1 MGDADTLHYPAEVPP
16 IGVRNTLD
24 LLQHSTITMRTG
36 TPHLDVAQFMR
47 DDIIRPILPLVLG
60 FILPELFTFVAILLR
75 LSITLLKRIIRK
87 MLNLNDTPFPFLELP
102 QELRDMVYENLLED
116 PHYPPPQ
123 PTPQDNGLSWLP
135 SMPQLSSSASETTK
149 HQSNFLFLANKQ
161 IYSEYMDLMC
171 KRKTFHLTVAPHNYS
186 LPETPE
192 EENRN
197 IWDISS
203 QVLKRVKKC
212 EIKLVTT
219 STMLGVTDPRN
230 MKPEEWVLARQMRR
244 QLSVAEN
251 ITELNLHVKA
261 IGDPLWN
268 PLWVW
273 YHATEALRMMGS
285 ASDKDSEA
293 SAIDST
299 KSGRLGP
306 KFNRITFSLDM
317 WSPGENYLMRDP
329 SNNNQWAWWC
339 LQGHCV
345 GQVGPELTVRQFCSW
360 LYDCPTCHPEEPEDA
375 SVDPAH

>member
-1 MGDADTLHYPAEVPP
+1 MGGADTLHNPVELPP

-24 LLQHSTITMRTG
+24 PVQRSTITMRTD

-47 DDIIRPILPLVLG
+47 DDIIRPIVPLVLY
-60 FILPELFTFVAILLR
+60 LTLLKLSPFVAALLR
-75 LSITLLKRIIRK
+75 LAIVLLKRNIKK
-87 MLNLNDTPFPFLELP
+87 MQNQNNTPFPFLELP

-123 PTPQDNGLSWLP
+123 PSPQNHGLSWLP
-135 SMPQLSSSASETTK
+135 SIPQLSSKDSEDTS

-161 IYSEYMDLMC
+161 IYSEYLDLMC
-171 KRKTFHLTVAPHNYS
+171 KKRTFHLTVAPHNYS
-186 LPETPE
+186 PPETPD
-192 EENRN
+192 EENKN
-197 IWDISS
+197 IWKISS
-203 QVLKRVKKC
+203 QVLKRVRKC

-219 STMLGVTDPRN
+219 STMLGVSDPRN
-230 MKPEEWVLARQMRR
+230 MKPEEWVLARQIRR

-251 ITELNLHVKA
+251 ISELNLHVKA

-273 YHATEALRMMGS
+273 YHATQALRMMGS
-285 ASDKDSEA
+285 ASDKDCDA
-293 SAIDST
+293 SAIESI
-299 KSGRLGP
+299 KAGRLGP

-360 LYDCPTCHPEEPEDA
+360 LYDCPTCHPDEPED
-375 SVDPAH
+375 VPAEATH

>member
-1 MGDADTLHYPAEVPP
+1 
-16 IGVRNTLD
+16 
-24 LLQHSTITMRTG
+24 MRTD

-47 DDIIRPILPLVLG
+47 DDIIRPIVPLVLY
-60 FILPELFTFVAILLR
+60 LTLLKLSPFVAALLR
-75 LSITLLKRIIRK
+75 LAIVLLKRNIKK
-87 MLNLNDTPFPFLELP
+87 MQNQNNTPFPFLELP

-123 PTPQDNGLSWLP
+123 PSPQNHGLSWLP
-135 SMPQLSSSASETTK
+135 SIPQLSSKDSEDTS

-161 IYSEYMDLMC
+161 IYSEYIDLMC
-171 KRKTFHLTVAPHNYS
+171 KKRTFHLTVAPHNYS
-186 LPETPE
+186 PPETPD
-192 EENRN
+192 EENKN
-197 IWDISS
+197 IWKISS
-203 QVLKRVKKC
+203 QVLKRVRKC

-219 STMLGVTDPRN
+219 STMLGVSDPRN
-230 MKPEEWVLARQMRR
+230 MKPEEWVLARQIRR

-251 ITELNLHVKA
+251 ISELNLHVKA

-273 YHATEALRMMGS
+273 YHATQALRMMGS
-285 ASDKDSEA
+285 ASDKDCDA
-293 SAIDST
+293 SAIESI
-299 KSGRLGP
+299 KAGRLGP

-360 LYDCPTCHPEEPEDA
+360 LYDCPTCHPDEPED
-375 SVDPAH
+375 VPAEATH